1 MKTFDNVF
9 DNPKEKLKLDLINLE
24 SYLMESLRRKILLE
38 GKPSAFIND
47 VKAIDVD
54 IYNYKELIIG
64 GNGLLFIDAD
74 GQHFG
79 IFINCNLDDLID
91 LL

>member
-38 GKPSAFIND
+38 GKPSAFLNE
-47 VKAIDVD
+47 KAITVNLN
-54 IYNYKELIIG
+54 NYVELTYID
-64 GNGLLFIDAD
+64 NRLKFIDAD
-74 GQHFG
+74 GQYHSLFYD
-79 IFINCNLDDLID
+79 NNLEELID